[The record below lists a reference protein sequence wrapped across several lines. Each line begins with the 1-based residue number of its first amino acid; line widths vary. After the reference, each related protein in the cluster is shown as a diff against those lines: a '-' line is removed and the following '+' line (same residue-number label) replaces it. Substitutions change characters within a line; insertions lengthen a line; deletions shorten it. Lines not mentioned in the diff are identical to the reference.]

1 MQKGKLKNVKTIFW
15 LRIDHPLANKV
26 SWMKVVQGYYLL
38 FFKLKSKADNLFTK
52 PNYSVKKFTSEG
64 KSEKYY
70 AML

>member
-1 MQKGKLKNVKTIFW
+1 
-15 LRIDHPLANKV
+15 
-26 SWMKVVQGYYLL
+26 MKVVQGYYLL
-38 FFKLKSKADNLFTK
+38 FFKLKSKTDNLFIK